1 MLAPLLLAALAAPP
15 PDLVASGLVWSALPE
30 RSVAI
35 LRSGGRTRLATVG
48 ETAFGGRV
56 VAIGPGVV
64 TLEFESRQIELR
76 LASSAGATL
85 GTPAPAPRP
94 ASEAALDPEAPART
108 LPRRDVER
116 RLTEEIP
123 RILAETALS
132 PVMEEGQVKGFTL
145 TRVAEGTLL
154 TEAGLRP
161 GDVLMEIND
170 TPVDSLATLMG
181 LWPRLRNESELRAV
195 VLRNGRPVSLSVS
208 LR

>member
-64 TLEFESRQIELR
+64 TLEFDSRQIELR

-85 GTPAPAPRP
+85 STPAPA
-94 ASEAALDPEAPART
+94 AEAALDPEAPART

>member
-1 MLAPLLLAALAAPP
+1 
-15 PDLVASGLVWSALPE
+15 
-30 RSVAI
+30 VAI

-64 TLEFESRQIELR
+64 TLEFDSRQIELR

-85 GTPAPAPRP
+85 STPAPA
-94 ASEAALDPEAPART
+94 AEAALDPEAPART